1 MPAHPPTRGA
11 SARLGLCAVLLTAAL
26 AFAPQASADNL
37 LVNGGFEDG
46 DFTGWVDLNGLDN
59 SQVICPDPND
69 PNFVPPIEGQCYGQF
84 GPVGHLGTLA
94 QGFNTEIGHSYFVS
108 FAFASD
114 GQTPNAF
121 NATFGGIPLLARVD
135 VPDTGGFVRRTFIV
149 PASDIQTTLSFDF
162 RNDPGSL
169 LLDAVV
175 VSAVPEPATLALLAV
190 ALTGLALHRRYA
202 ASR

>member
-1 MPAHPPTRGA
+1 
-11 SARLGLCAVLLTAAL
+11 
-26 AFAPQASADNL
+26 
-37 LVNGGFEDG
+37 
-46 DFTGWVDLNGLDN
+46 
-59 SQVICPDPND
+59 
-69 PNFVPPIEGQCYGQF
+69 
-84 GPVGHLGTLA
+84 
-94 QGFNTEIGHSYFVS
+94 
-108 FAFASD
+108 
-114 GQTPNAF
+114 
-121 NATFGGIPLLARVD
+121 
-135 VPDTGGFVRRTFIV
+135 VRRTFIV

>member
-1 MPAHPPTRGA
+1 MAAHPPAGGA
-11 SARLGLCAVLLTAAL
+11 SARLGLSAVLLTAAL
-26 AFAPQASADNL
+26 ILAPQASADNL

-69 PNFVPPIEGQCYGQF
+69 PSFVPPFEGQCYGQF
-84 GPVGHLGTLA
+84 GTVGHLGTLA
-94 QGFNTEIGHSYFVS
+94 QGFNTEVGRSYFVS

-121 NATFGGIPLLARVD
+121 NASFGAIPLVSRVD
-135 VPDTGGFVRRTFIV
+135 VPDTSGFLRRIFYV
-149 PASDIQTTLSFDF
+149 PASDSQTTLSFDF
-162 RNDPGSL
+162 RNDLGYL

-175 VSAVPEPATLALLAV
+175 VSVVPEPATLALLAL
-190 ALTGLALHRRYA
+190 ALTALAVRR
-202 ASR
+202 RGETR